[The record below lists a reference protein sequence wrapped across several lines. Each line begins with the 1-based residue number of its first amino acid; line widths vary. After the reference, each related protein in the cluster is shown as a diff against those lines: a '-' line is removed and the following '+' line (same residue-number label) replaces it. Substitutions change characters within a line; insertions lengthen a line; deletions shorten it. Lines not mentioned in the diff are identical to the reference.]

1 MATLI
6 LSDEQVVDLAKQLSV
21 EQQGEVFKFLLL
33 HQWDKWAD
41 LSHYGVNRVRLV
53 AQERGFDWD
62 TMSEEERESFVNDV
76 VHED

>member
-6 LSDEQVVDLAKQLSV
+6 LSDEQVVDLVKQLSV

-33 HQWDKWAD
+33 HQWDKWTA
-41 LSHYGVNRVRLV
+41 LSHYGVDRVRLL
-53 AQERGFDWD
+53 AQERGYDWD
-62 TMSEEERESFVNDV
+62 TMSEEERESFVSDV